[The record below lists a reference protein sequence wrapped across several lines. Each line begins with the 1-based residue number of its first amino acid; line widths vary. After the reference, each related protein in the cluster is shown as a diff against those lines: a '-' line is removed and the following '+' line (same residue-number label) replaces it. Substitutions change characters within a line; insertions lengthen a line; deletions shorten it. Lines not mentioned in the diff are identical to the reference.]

1 LPKGVIVLLKGK
13 RMESELQ
20 GGESLLL
27 CGGEEI
33 YMKMERREG
42 IELTIVVDIPSR

>member
-1 LPKGVIVLLKGK
+1 MGL
-13 RMESELQ
+13 ELQ

-27 CGGEEI
+27 CGGEEL

-42 IELTIVVDIPSR
+42 IELTIIVNTPSR